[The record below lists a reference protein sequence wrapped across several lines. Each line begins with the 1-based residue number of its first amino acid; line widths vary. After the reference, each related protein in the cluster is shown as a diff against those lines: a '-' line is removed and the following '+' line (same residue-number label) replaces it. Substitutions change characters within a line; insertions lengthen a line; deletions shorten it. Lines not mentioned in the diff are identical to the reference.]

1 MIKDTVENEN
11 DKIRKKIYY
20 PISLIRVNPVVIDPT
35 VESDGNREMA
45 DARLRFPH
53 EKRTI
58 YSGTENVLGLVSGH
72 FSVIPAVFIEGV

>member
-1 MIKDTVENEN
+1 MKTIKLEEKKT
-11 DKIRKKIYY
+11 KIYY

-35 VESDGNREMA
+35 IESNGDREVA

-53 EKRTI
+53 EKRAI

-72 FSVIPAVFIEGV
+72 LSVIPTVLIEGV